1 MPMALDTEDPIP
13 TLVDSG
19 VRDTSGDSVMRSPLL
34 DLLVEHGKVDRREAE
49 RVNRLADETHERI
62 DILLTR
68 LGLITED
75 ALARLLSELLGLPLV
90 KRSEYPDSPLLEHQL
105 GVKFLRE
112 YRVLPLAETEEGLVV
127 AMANPLDEYALN
139 ALRLATDK
147 PIIARVGIPAEIEA
161 AFETMLAGADVEVEA
176 LDIDGLGSLEDT
188 GEDINRL
195 RDLASEAPVIRLVN
209 SIIGRAVETGASDI
223 HIEPFERAL
232 KVRYRIDGILRDM
245 QSPPN
250 NLRAAVISRVKLMAN
265 LNIAETRLPQ
275 DGRIRLVNRGKEIDL
290 RISSVPTM
298 HGESVVLRILDK
310 SGVDLGF
317 DTLGFGDTT
326 LPRYLD
332 ILNRPHGIVLVTG
345 PTGSGKTTTLYT
357 SLLHLNNG
365 EKKILTV
372 EDPVE
377 YQLDGV
383 NQLQVK
389 TQIGL
394 TFAGAL
400 RSFLRQDPDIIMI
413 GEIRDIETAE
423 IAVQAALT
431 GHKVLSTVHTNDAA
445 STITR
450 LLDMGV
456 EDFLLTSTIN
466 GITAQRLVRM
476 VCRHCREP
484 IEVLPEIVEQFAL
497 EQYTGGD
504 KVTLH
509 QGRGCEHCGGTGYR
523 GRTSILEVLDMTDP
537 IRSLVLR
544 RAESQE
550 IRRAAIEQGMKT
562 MHQDGLAKALS
573 GTTTLDEVLRV
584 THEA

>member
-1 MPMALDTEDPIP
+1 MALDTEDPKSTP
-13 TLVDSG
+13 V
-19 VRDTSGDSVMRSPLL
+19 DTSAPFSRSPLL
-34 DLLVEHGKVDRREAE
+34 DLLTECGKIDRREAE
-49 RVNRLADETHERI
+49 RVNRLANETHEQT

-75 ALARLLSELLGLPLV
+75 ALARLLSELLGVPLV
-90 KRSEYPDSPLLEHQL
+90 GRGEYPDSPLLENQL
-105 GVKFLRE
+105 GIKFLRE
-112 YRVLPLAETEEGLVV
+112 YRVLPLAETEQGLVV
-127 AMANPLDEYALN
+127 AMANPLDDYALN

-161 AFETMLAGADVEVEA
+161 AFEAMLAGSDVEVEA
-176 LDIDGLGSLEDT
+176 LDIDGLGRLDDS

-209 SIIGRAVETGASDI
+209 SIIGRAVESRASDI
-223 HIEPFERAL
+223 HIEPFERTL
-232 KVRYRIDGILRDM
+232 RIRYRIDGVLRDM
-245 QSPPN
+245 QSPAY
-250 NLRAAVISRVKLMAN
+250 NLRAAVVSRVKLMAN

-275 DGRIRLVNRGKEIDL
+275 DGRIRLVNRGKEMDL
-290 RISSVPTM
+290 RISTVPTL

-317 DTLGFGDTT
+317 DALGFGDAT

-332 ILNRPHGIVLVTG
+332 ILDRPHGIVLVTG
-345 PTGSGKTTTLYT
+345 PTGSGKTTSLYT

-377 YQLDGV
+377 YQLEGV

-389 TQIGL
+389 PQIGL
-394 TFAGAL
+394 TFASAL

-413 GEIRDIETAE
+413 GEIRDVETAE

-466 GITAQRLVRM
+466 GITAQRLVRTI
-476 VCRHCREP
+476 CDRCREP
-484 IEVLPEIVEQFAL
+484 IEVLPEIVEQFSL
-497 EQYTGGD
+497 ENYTGGD
-504 KVTLH
+504 AVTLYH
-509 QGRGCEHCGGTGYR
+509 GRGCEHCSGTGYR

-544 RAESQE
+544 RSEAQE
-550 IRRAAIEQGMKT
+550 IRRAAVEQGMET

-573 GTTTLDEVLRV
+573 GVTTLDEVLRV
-584 THEA
+584 THET

>member
-1 MPMALDTEDPIP
+1 MPMALDTEDLNP
-13 TLVDSG
+13 TLVDSDAG
-19 VRDTSGDSVMRSPLL
+19 GDPDMRSPLL

-49 RVNRLADETHERI
+49 RVNRLADETHEQI

-90 KRSEYPDSPLLEHQL
+90 ERSEYPDSPLLENQL
-105 GVKFLRE
+105 GIKFLRE
-112 YRVLPLAETEEGLVV
+112 YRVLPLAETNQGLVV
-127 AMANPLDEYALN
+127 AMANPLDDYALN

-147 PIIARVGIPAEIEA
+147 PIVARVGIPAEIEA

-176 LDIDGLGSLEDT
+176 LDVDGLSSLEDT

-232 KVRYRIDGILRDM
+232 RVRYRIDGVLRDM

-250 NLRAAVISRVKLMAN
+250 NLRAAVVSRVKLMAN

-290 RISSVPTM
+290 RISTVPTM

-317 DTLGFGDTT
+317 DSLGFSDAT

-332 ILNRPHGIVLVTG
+332 ILDRPHGIVLVTG
-345 PTGSGKTTTLYT
+345 PTGSGKTTSLYT
-357 SLLHLNNG
+357 SLLHLNDG

-377 YQLDGV
+377 YQLEGV
-383 NQLQVK
+383 NQVQVK

-394 TFAGAL
+394 TFASAL

-413 GEIRDIETAE
+413 GEIRDVETAE

-466 GITAQRLVRM
+466 GITAQRLVRTL
-476 VCRHCREP
+476 CKHCREP

-497 EQYTGGD
+497 EQYTGGA

-523 GRTSILEVLDMTDP
+523 GRTSILEVLDMSDA

-550 IRRAAIEQGMKT
+550 IRRAAIEAGMKT

>member
-1 MPMALDTEDPIP
+1 MALDTENPKP
-13 TLVDSG
+13 TAVDANARAAG
-19 VRDTSGDSVMRSPLL
+19 GNDSMQRSPLL
-34 DLLVEHGKVDRREAE
+34 DLLVENGKIEGREAE
-49 RVNRLADETHERI
+49 RVNRLANETHEQT

-75 ALARLLSELLGLPLV
+75 ALARLLSELLGMPLV
-90 KRSEYPDSPLLEHQL
+90 ARSEYPDSPLLENQV
-105 GVKFLRE
+105 GIKFLRE
-112 YRVLPLAETEEGLVV
+112 YRVLPLAESEQGLVV
-127 AMANPLDEYALN
+127 AMANPLDAYARN
-139 ALRLATDK
+139 ALHLATDK
-147 PIIARVGIPAEIEA
+147 PIVARVGIPAEIEA
-161 AFETMLAGADVEVEA
+161 AFEAMLHSGDVEVEA
-176 LDIDGLGSLEDT
+176 LDVGRLGGFDDS
-188 GEDINRL
+188 GEDIDRL

-209 SIIGRAVETGASDI
+209 SIIGRAVETRASDI
-223 HIEPFERAL
+223 HIEPFERNL
-232 KVRYRIDGILRDM
+232 RIRYRIDGVLRDM

-290 RISSVPTM
+290 RISTVPTM

-317 DTLGFGDTT
+317 DALGFDETT

-332 ILNRPHGIVLVTG
+332 ILDRPHGIVLVTG
-345 PTGSGKTTTLYT
+345 PTGSGKTTSLYT

-383 NQLQVK
+383 NQVQVK

-394 TFAGAL
+394 TFANAL

-413 GEIRDIETAE
+413 GEIRDVETAE

-466 GITAQRLVRM
+466 GITAQRLVRTL
-476 VCRHCREP
+476 CDHCREP
-484 IEVLPEIVEQFAL
+484 IEVLPEIVAQFSL
-497 EQYTGGD
+497 ERYTGGAP
-504 KVTLH
+504 VTLYH
-509 QGRGCEHCGGTGYR
+509 GRGCEHCSGTGYR

-544 RAESQE
+544 RSESQE

-573 GTTTLDEVLRV
+573 GVTTLDEVLRV

>member
-1 MPMALDTEDPIP
+1 MALDTEDPKTTP
-13 TLVDSG
+13 VDS
-19 VRDTSGDSVMRSPLL
+19 SAAFPRSPLL
-34 DLLVEHGKVDRREAE
+34 DLLTEHGKIDHREAE
-49 RVNRLADETHERI
+49 RVNRLANETHEQT

-75 ALARLLSELLGLPLV
+75 ALARLLSELLGIPLV
-90 KRSEYPDSPLLEHQL
+90 GRGDYPDSPLLENQL
-105 GVKFLRE
+105 GIKFLRE
-112 YRVLPLAETEEGLVV
+112 YRVLPLAETEQGLVV
-127 AMANPLDEYALN
+127 AMANPLDDYALS

-147 PIIARVGIPAEIEA
+147 PIVARVGIPAEIEA
-161 AFETMLAGADVEVEA
+161 AFEAMLAGSDVEVEA
-176 LDIDGLGSLEDT
+176 LDINGLERLDDS

-209 SIIGRAVETGASDI
+209 SIIGRAIESRASDI
-223 HIEPFERAL
+223 HIEPFDRTL
-232 KVRYRIDGILRDM
+232 RVRYRIDGVLRDM
-245 QSPPN
+245 QSPAN
-250 NLRAAVISRVKLMAN
+250 NLRAAVVSRVKLMAN

-290 RISSVPTM
+290 RISTVPTL

-317 DTLGFGDTT
+317 DKLGFGDAT

-332 ILNRPHGIVLVTG
+332 ILDRPHGIVLVTG
-345 PTGSGKTTTLYT
+345 PTGSGKTTSLYT

-394 TFAGAL
+394 TFATAL

-413 GEIRDIETAE
+413 GEIRDVETAE

-450 LLDMGV
+450 LLDMGI

-466 GITAQRLVRM
+466 GITAQRLVRT
-476 VCRHCREP
+476 VCEHCREP
-484 IEVLPEIVEQFAL
+484 IEVLPEIVEQFSL
-497 EQYTGGD
+497 ENYTGGGA
-504 KVTLH
+504 VTLYH
-509 QGRGCEHCGGTGYR
+509 GRGCEQCGGTGYH
-523 GRTSILEVLDMTDP
+523 GRTSILEVLDMTDA

-544 RAESQE
+544 RSEAQV
-550 IRRAAIEQGMKT
+550 IRQTAVEQGMKT
-562 MHQDGLAKALS
+562 MHQDGIAKALS
-573 GTTTLDEVLRV
+573 GITTLDEVLRV
-584 THEA
+584 THET

>member
-1 MPMALDTEDPIP
+1 MALETEDPKS
-13 TLVDSG
+13 TAVDGSVG
-19 VRDTSGDSVMRSPLL
+19 DRDPSDPMARSPLL
-34 DLLVEHGKVDRREAE
+34 ELLVEHGKIDRQDAE
-49 RVNRLADETHERI
+49 RVNRLANETHEQT

-75 ALARLLSELLGLPLV
+75 ALAHLLSELLGIPLV
-90 KRSEYPDSPLLEHQL
+90 DRSEYPDSPLLENQL
-105 GVKFLRE
+105 GINFLRE
-112 YRVLPLAETEEGLVV
+112 YRVLPVAETDQGLIV
-127 AMANPLDEYALN
+127 AMANPLDDYALN
-139 ALRLATDK
+139 ALRLATDN
-147 PIIARVGIPAEIEA
+147 PIVARVGIPAEIEA
-161 AFETMLAGADVEVEA
+161 AFEAMLAGSDVEVEA
-176 LDIDGLGSLEDT
+176 LDVDGLGRFDDT

-209 SIIGRAVETGASDI
+209 SIIGRAVETRASDI
-223 HIEPFERAL
+223 HIEPFERTL
-232 KVRYRIDGILRDM
+232 RVRYRIDGVLRDM
-245 QSPPN
+245 QSPSN
-250 NLRAAVISRVKLMAN
+250 SLRAAVISRVKLMAN

-290 RISSVPTM
+290 RISTVPTM

-310 SGVDLGF
+310 GGVDLGF
-317 DTLGFGDTT
+317 DTLGFSDET

-332 ILNRPHGIVLVTG
+332 ILDRPHGIVLVTG
-345 PTGSGKTTTLYT
+345 PTGSGKTTSLYT

-389 TQIGL
+389 PQIGL
-394 TFAGAL
+394 TFANAL
-400 RSFLRQDPDIIMI
+400 RAFLRQDPDIIMI
-413 GEIRDIETAE
+413 GEIRDVETAE

-466 GITAQRLVRM
+466 GITAQRLVRTI
-476 VCRHCREP
+476 CDRCREP
-484 IEVLPEIVEQFAL
+484 IDVLPEIVSQFSL
-497 EQYTGGD
+497 ERYTD
-504 KVTLH
+504 SDNITLYW
-509 QGRGCEHCGGTGYR
+509 GRGCEHCGGTGYH
-523 GRTSILEVLDMTDP
+523 GRTSILEVLEMTDT

-544 RAESQE
+544 RAESQL
-550 IRRAAIEQGMKT
+550 IKQAGVEQGMKT

-573 GTTTLDEVLRV
+573 GVTTLEEVLRV
-584 THEA
+584 THET

>member
-1 MPMALDTEDPIP
+1 MALDTEDPKSTP
-13 TLVDSG
+13 V
-19 VRDTSGDSVMRSPLL
+19 DTSAPILRSPLL
-34 DLLVEHGKVDRREAE
+34 DLLAENGKIDRREAE
-49 RVNRLADETHERI
+49 RVNRLANETHEQT

-75 ALARLLSELLGLPLV
+75 ALARLLSDLLGMPLV
-90 KRSEYPDSPLLEHQL
+90 GRGEYPDSPLLENQL
-105 GVKFLRE
+105 GIKFLRE
-112 YRVLPLAETEEGLVV
+112 YRVLPLAETEQGLVV
-127 AMANPLDEYALN
+127 AMANPLDDYALN

-161 AFETMLAGADVEVEA
+161 AFEAMLAGSDVEVEA
-176 LDIDGLGSLEDT
+176 LDIDSLGRLDDS

-209 SIIGRAVETGASDI
+209 SIIGRAVESRASDI
-223 HIEPFERAL
+223 HIEPFERTL
-232 KVRYRIDGILRDM
+232 RVRYRIDGVLRDM
-245 QSPPN
+245 QSPAN
-250 NLRAAVISRVKLMAN
+250 NLRAAVVSRVKLMAN

-290 RISSVPTM
+290 RISTVPTM

-317 DTLGFGDTT
+317 DTLGFGETT

-332 ILNRPHGIVLVTG
+332 ILDRPHGIVLVTG
-345 PTGSGKTTTLYT
+345 PTGSGKTTSLYT

-394 TFAGAL
+394 TFANAL

-413 GEIRDIETAE
+413 GEIRDGKS
-423 IAVQAALT
+423 V
-431 GHKVLSTVHTNDAA
+431 V
-445 STITR
+445 
-450 LLDMGV
+450 
-456 EDFLLTSTIN
+456 
-466 GITAQRLVRM
+466 
-476 VCRHCREP
+476 
-484 IEVLPEIVEQFAL
+484 
-497 EQYTGGD
+497 
-504 KVTLH
+504 
-509 QGRGCEHCGGTGYR
+509 
-523 GRTSILEVLDMTDP
+523 
-537 IRSLVLR
+537 
-544 RAESQE
+544 
-550 IRRAAIEQGMKT
+550 
-562 MHQDGLAKALS
+562 
-573 GTTTLDEVLRV
+573 
-584 THEA
+584 

>member
-1 MPMALDTEDPIP
+1 MALDTEDPKSTP
-13 TLVDSG
+13 VDTG
-19 VRDTSGDSVMRSPLL
+19 GPIMRSPLL
-34 DLLVEHGKVDRREAE
+34 DLLAENGKIDRREAE
-49 RVNRLADETHERI
+49 RVNRLANETHEQT

-75 ALARLLSELLGLPLV
+75 ALARSLSELLGVPLV
-90 KRSEYPDSPLLEHQL
+90 GRGEYPDSPLLENQL
-105 GVKFLRE
+105 GIKFLRE
-112 YRVLPLAETEEGLVV
+112 YRVLPLAETDQGLVV
-127 AMANPLDEYALN
+127 AMANPLDDYALN

-147 PIIARVGIPAEIEA
+147 PIVARVGIPADIEA
-161 AFETMLAGADVEVEA
+161 AFEAMLAGSDVEVEA
-176 LDIDGLGSLEDT
+176 LDIDGLGRLDDS

-209 SIIGRAVETGASDI
+209 SIIGRAVESRASDI
-223 HIEPFERAL
+223 HIEPFERTL
-232 KVRYRIDGILRDM
+232 RVRYRIDGVLRDM
-245 QSPPN
+245 QSPAN
-250 NLRAAVISRVKLMAN
+250 NLRAAVVSRVKLMAN

-290 RISSVPTM
+290 RISTVPTM

-317 DTLGFGDTT
+317 DTLGFGDST

-345 PTGSGKTTTLYT
+345 PTGSGKTTSLYT

-389 TQIGL
+389 PQIGL
-394 TFAGAL
+394 TFATAL

-413 GEIRDIETAE
+413 GEIRDVETAE

-466 GITAQRLVRM
+466 GITAQRLVRT
-476 VCRHCREP
+476 VCQHCREP
-484 IEVLPEIVEQFAL
+484 IEVLPEIIEQFSL
-497 EQYTGGD
+497 EKYTGGAA
-504 KVTLH
+504 VSLYH
-509 QGRGCEHCGGTGYR
+509 GRGCEHCGGSGYR

-544 RAESQE
+544 RAEAQE
-550 IRRAAIEQGMKT
+550 IRRAAVEQGMQT

-573 GTTTLDEVLRV
+573 GVTTLDEVLRV
-584 THEA
+584 THET

>member
-1 MPMALDTEDPIP
+1 
-13 TLVDSG
+13 
-19 VRDTSGDSVMRSPLL
+19 
-34 DLLVEHGKVDRREAE
+34 
-49 RVNRLADETHERI
+49 
-62 DILLTR
+62 
-68 LGLITED
+68 
-75 ALARLLSELLGLPLV
+75 
-90 KRSEYPDSPLLEHQL
+90 
-105 GVKFLRE
+105 
-112 YRVLPLAETEEGLVV
+112 
-127 AMANPLDEYALN
+127 
-139 ALRLATDK
+139 
-147 PIIARVGIPAEIEA
+147 
-161 AFETMLAGADVEVEA
+161 MLAGADVEVEA

-232 KVRYRIDGILRDM
+232 KVRYRIDGVLRDM

-476 VCRHCREP
+476 VCGHCREP

>member
-1 MPMALDTEDPIP
+1 MALDTEDPKSTP
-13 TLVDSG
+13 V
-19 VRDTSGDSVMRSPLL
+19 DTSAPILRSPLL
-34 DLLVEHGKVDRREAE
+34 DLLAENGKIDRREAE
-49 RVNRLADETHERI
+49 RVNRLANETHEQT

-75 ALARLLSELLGLPLV
+75 ALARLLSDLLGMPLV
-90 KRSEYPDSPLLEHQL
+90 GRGEYPDSPLLENQL
-105 GVKFLRE
+105 GIKFLRE
-112 YRVLPLAETEEGLVV
+112 YRVLPLAETEQGLVV
-127 AMANPLDEYALN
+127 AMANPLDDYALN

-161 AFETMLAGADVEVEA
+161 AFEAMLAGSDVEVEA
-176 LDIDGLGSLEDT
+176 LDIDSLGRLDDS

-209 SIIGRAVETGASDI
+209 SIIGRAVESRASDI
-223 HIEPFERAL
+223 HIEPFERTL
-232 KVRYRIDGILRDM
+232 RVRYRIDGVLRDM
-245 QSPPN
+245 QSPAN
-250 NLRAAVISRVKLMAN
+250 NLRAAVVSRVKLMAN

-290 RISSVPTM
+290 RISTVPTM

-317 DTLGFGDTT
+317 DTLGFGETT

-332 ILNRPHGIVLVTG
+332 ILDRPHGIVLVTG
-345 PTGSGKTTTLYT
+345 PTGSGKTTSLYT

-394 TFAGAL
+394 TFANAL

-413 GEIRDIETAE
+413 GEIRDVETAE

-466 GITAQRLVRM
+466 GITAQRLVRTI
-476 VCRHCREP
+476 CDHCREP
-484 IEVLPEIVEQFAL
+484 IEVLPEIVKQFSL
-497 EQYTGGD
+497 ELYSGGGQIS
-504 KVTLH
+504 LYH
-509 QGRGCEHCGGTGYR
+509 GRGCEHCSGTGYR

-544 RAESQE
+544 RSESQE
-550 IRRAAIEQGMKT
+550 IRQAAIEQGMKT

-573 GTTTLDEVLRV
+573 GITTLDEVLRV
-584 THEA
+584 THET

>member
-1 MPMALDTEDPIP
+1 MALDTEDPKP
-13 TLVDSG
+13 TAVDAS
-19 VRDTSGDSVMRSPLL
+19 VRDGGSDPIQRSPLL
-34 DLLVEHGKVDRREAE
+34 DLLVENGKIDGREAE
-49 RVNRLADETHERI
+49 RVNRLANETHEQP

-75 ALARLLSELLGLPLV
+75 ALARLLSELLAMPLV
-90 KRSEYPDSPLLEHQL
+90 ARGEYPDSPLLENQL
-105 GVKFLRE
+105 GTKFLRE
-112 YRVLPLAETEEGLVV
+112 YRVLPLAETEQGLVV
-127 AMANPLDEYALN
+127 AMANPLDDYALN

-147 PIIARVGIPAEIEA
+147 PIVARVGIPAEIEA
-161 AFETMLAGADVEVEA
+161 AFEAMLDSGDVEVEA
-176 LDIDGLGSLEDT
+176 LDVGGLGGIDDT

-209 SIIGRAVETGASDI
+209 SIIGRAVETRASDI
-223 HIEPFERAL
+223 HIEPFERNL
-232 KVRYRIDGILRDM
+232 RVRYRIDGVLRDM

-290 RISSVPTM
+290 RISTVPTM

-310 SGVDLGF
+310 GGVDLGF
-317 DTLGFGDTT
+317 DKLGFDDST

-332 ILNRPHGIVLVTG
+332 ILDRPHGIVLVTG
-345 PTGSGKTTTLYT
+345 PTGSGKTTSLYT

-383 NQLQVK
+383 NQVQVK

-394 TFAGAL
+394 TFANAL

-413 GEIRDIETAE
+413 GEIRDVETAE

-466 GITAQRLVRM
+466 GITAQRLVRT
-476 VCRHCREP
+476 VCDRCREP
-484 IEVLPEIVEQFAL
+484 IEALPEIVAQFSL
-497 EQYTGGD
+497 DRYTGGNPI
-504 KVTLH
+504 TLYH
-509 QGRGCEHCGGTGYR
+509 GRGCEHCGGTGYR
-523 GRTSILEVLDMTDP
+523 GRTSILEVMDMTDS

-544 RAESQE
+544 RSEAQE
-550 IRRAAIEQGMKT
+550 IRQAAIEQGMKT

-573 GTTTLDEVLRV
+573 GVTTLDEVLRV

>member
-1 MPMALDTEDPIP
+1 MALDTDDPNPVAVEDGAGGTDPAS
-13 TLVDSG
+13 LLE
-19 VRDTSGDSVMRSPLL
+19 RSPLL
-34 DLLVEHGKVDRREAE
+34 DLLVEHRKINPREAE
-49 RVNRLADETHERI
+49 RVNRLANETHEQI

-75 ALARLLSELLGLPLV
+75 ALARLLSELLGMPLV
-90 KRSEYPDSPLLEHQL
+90 NRGDYPDSPLLENQL
-105 GVKFLRE
+105 GIKFLRE
-112 YRVLPLAETEEGLVV
+112 YRVLPLAETEQGVVV
-127 AMANPLDEYALN
+127 AMANPLDDYALN
-139 ALRLATDK
+139 ALHLATDK

-161 AFETMLAGADVEVEA
+161 AFEAMLAGGDVEVEA
-176 LDIDGLGSLEDT
+176 IDFDGLGGLDDT

-209 SIIGRAVETGASDI
+209 SIIGRAVETQASDI
-223 HIEPFERAL
+223 HIEPFDRVL
-232 KVRYRIDGILRDM
+232 RVRYRIDGVLRDM

-290 RISSVPTM
+290 RISTVPTM

-326 LPRYLD
+326 LPQFLD
-332 ILNRPHGIVLVTG
+332 ILDRPHGIVLVTG

-357 SLLHLNNG
+357 SLLHLNTG
-365 EKKILTV
+365 EKKILTI

-377 YQLDGV
+377 YQLEGV
-383 NQLQVK
+383 NQVQVK

-394 TFAGAL
+394 TFANAL
-400 RSFLRQDPDIIMI
+400 RSFLRQDPDIMMI
-413 GEIRDIETAE
+413 GEIRDAETAE

-445 STITR
+445 STVTR

-456 EDFLLTSTIN
+456 DDFLLTSTIN
-466 GITAQRLVRM
+466 GITAQRLVRKI
-476 VCRHCREP
+476 CDHCREP
-484 IEVLPEIVEQFAL
+484 IEVLPEIVRQFSL
-497 EQYTGGD
+497 ERYTGGGP
-504 KVTLH
+504 VTLYR
-509 QGRGCEHCGGTGYR
+509 GRGCEHCGDTGYR

-544 RAESQE
+544 HSDAQE
-550 IRRAAIEQGMKT
+550 VKQAAVDQGMKT
-562 MHQDGLAKALS
+562 MHQDGLAKTLS
-573 GTTTLDEVLRV
+573 GITTLDEVLRV
-584 THEA
+584 THDA

>member
-1 MPMALDTEDPIP
+1 
-13 TLVDSG
+13 
-19 VRDTSGDSVMRSPLL
+19 
-34 DLLVEHGKVDRREAE
+34 
-49 RVNRLADETHERI
+49 
-62 DILLTR
+62 
-68 LGLITED
+68 
-75 ALARLLSELLGLPLV
+75 
-90 KRSEYPDSPLLEHQL
+90 L

-127 AMANPLDEYALN
+127 AMANPLDDYALN

-161 AFETMLAGADVEVEA
+161 AFEIMLAGADVEVEA
-176 LDIDGLGSLEDT
+176 LDIDGLGRLEDT

-232 KVRYRIDGILRDM
+232 KVRYRIDGVLRDM

-332 ILNRPHGIVLVTG
+332 ILDRPHGIVLVTG

-466 GITAQRLVRM
+466 GITAQRLVRT
-476 VCRHCREP
+476 VCGHCREP

-573 GTTTLDEVLRV
+573 GITTLDEVLRV

>member
-1 MPMALDTEDPIP
+1 MALDTEDPKSTP
-13 TLVDSG
+13 V
-19 VRDTSGDSVMRSPLL
+19 DTSAPILRSPLL
-34 DLLVEHGKVDRREAE
+34 DLLAEHGKIDRREAE
-49 RVNRLADETHERI
+49 RVARLANETHEQT

-75 ALARLLSELLGLPLV
+75 ALARLLSEILGMPLV
-90 KRSEYPDSPLLEHQL
+90 GRDEYPDSPLLENQL
-105 GVKFLRE
+105 GIKFLRE
-112 YRVLPLAETEEGLVV
+112 YRVLPLAETEQGLVV
-127 AMANPLDEYALN
+127 AMANPLDDYALN

-147 PIIARVGIPAEIEA
+147 PIVARVGIPAEIEA
-161 AFETMLAGADVEVEA
+161 AFEAMLAGSDVEVEA
-176 LDIDGLGSLEDT
+176 LGVDGLGSFDDS

-209 SIIGRAVETGASDI
+209 SIIGRAVETRASDI
-223 HIEPFERAL
+223 HIEPFERSL
-232 KVRYRIDGILRDM
+232 RVRYRIDGVLRDM
-245 QSPPN
+245 QSPAN
-250 NLRAAVISRVKLMAN
+250 NLRAAVVSRVKLMAN

-290 RISSVPTM
+290 RISTVPTM

-310 SGVDLGF
+310 SGMDLGF
-317 DTLGFGDTT
+317 DTLGFGDAT

-332 ILNRPHGIVLVTG
+332 ILDRPHGIVLVTG
-345 PTGSGKTTTLYT
+345 PTGSGKTTSLYT

-394 TFAGAL
+394 TFANAL

-413 GEIRDIETAE
+413 GEIRDAETAE

-466 GITAQRLVRM
+466 GITAQRLVRTI
-476 VCRHCREP
+476 CDHCREP
-484 IEVLPEIVEQFAL
+484 IEVLPEIVEQFSL
-497 EQYTGGD
+497 ENYTNGGA
-504 KVTLH
+504 VTLYH
-509 QGRGCEHCGGTGYR
+509 GRGCEHCGGTGYR

-544 RAESQE
+544 RSESQE

-573 GTTTLDEVLRV
+573 GVTTLDEVLRV
-584 THEA
+584 THET

>member
-1 MPMALDTEDPIP
+1 
-13 TLVDSG
+13 
-19 VRDTSGDSVMRSPLL
+19 
-34 DLLVEHGKVDRREAE
+34 VE
-49 RVNRLADETHERI
+49 NR
-62 DILLTR
+62 
-68 LGLITED
+68 
-75 ALARLLSELLGLPLV
+75 
-90 KRSEYPDSPLLEHQL
+90 
-105 GVKFLRE
+105 
-112 YRVLPLAETEEGLVV
+112 
-127 AMANPLDEYALN
+127 
-139 ALRLATDK
+139 
-147 PIIARVGIPAEIEA
+147 
-161 AFETMLAGADVEVEA
+161 
-176 LDIDGLGSLEDT
+176 
-188 GEDINRL
+188 
-195 RDLASEAPVIRLVN
+195 
-209 SIIGRAVETGASDI
+209 ASDI
-223 HIEPFERAL
+223 HIEPFERNL
-232 KVRYRIDGILRDM
+232 RVRYRIDGVLRDM
-245 QSPPN
+245 QSPAN

-275 DGRIRLVNRGKEIDL
+275 DGRIRLVNRGKQIDL
-290 RISSVPTM
+290 RISTVPTM

-310 SGVDLGF
+310 GSVDLGF
-317 DTLGFGDTT
+317 DALGFGDAT

-345 PTGSGKTTTLYT
+345 PTGSGKTTSLYT

-365 EKKILTV
+365 EKKILSV

-394 TFAGAL
+394 TFASAL

-413 GEIRDIETAE
+413 GEIRDVETAE

-466 GITAQRLVRM
+466 GITAQRLVRT
-476 VCRHCREP
+476 VCEHCREP
-484 IEVLPEIVEQFAL
+484 IEVLPEIVEQFSL
-497 EQYTGGD
+497 ERYTGGGP
-504 KVTLH
+504 VSLYH
-509 QGRGCEHCGGTGYR
+509 GPGCEHCGGTGYR

-537 IRSLVLR
+537 IRRLVLR
-544 RAESQE
+544 RSEAQE
-550 IRRAAIEQGMKT
+550 IKQAAIEQGMTT

-573 GTTTLDEVLRV
+573 GITTLDEVLRV
-584 THEA
+584 THET

>member
-1 MPMALDTEDPIP
+1 MALESEEPKFTAIEGGGG
-13 TLVDSG
+13 DSG
-19 VRDTSGDSVMRSPLL
+19 ADDFIVRSPLL
-34 DLLVEHGKVDRREAE
+34 DLLVEHEKIEAREAE
-49 RVNRLADETHERI
+49 RVNRLANETHERI
-62 DILLTR
+62 DLLLTR

-75 ALARLLSELLGLPLV
+75 ALAHVLSELLGMPMV
-90 KRSEYPDSPLLEHQL
+90 DRSEYPDSPLLENQL
-105 GVKFLRE
+105 GINFLRE
-112 YRVLPLAETEEGLVV
+112 YRVLPLAETEQGLVV
-127 AMANPLDEYALN
+127 AMANPLDDYALN

-147 PIIARVGIPAEIEA
+147 PIVARVGIPAEIEA
-161 AFETMLAGADVEVEA
+161 AFEAMLASGDVEVEA
-176 LDIDGLGSLEDT
+176 LDVDGLGALDDS
-188 GEDINRL
+188 GEDIKRL

-209 SIIGRAVETGASDI
+209 SIIGRAVETRASDI
-223 HIEPFERAL
+223 HIEPFERSL
-232 KVRYRIDGILRDM
+232 RVRYRIDGVLRDM
-245 QSPPN
+245 QSPSN
-250 NLRAAVISRVKLMAN
+250 NLRAAIISRVKLMAN

-275 DGRIRLVNRGKEIDL
+275 DGRIRLVNRGKEMDL
-290 RISSVPTM
+290 RISTVPTM

-310 SGVDLGF
+310 GGVDLGF
-317 DTLGFGDTT
+317 DTLGFSDTT

-332 ILNRPHGIVLVTG
+332 ILDRPHGIVLVTG
-345 PTGSGKTTTLYT
+345 PTGSGKTTSLYT
-357 SLLHLNNG
+357 SLIHLNDG

-383 NQLQVK
+383 NQVQVK

-394 TFAGAL
+394 TFANAL

-413 GEIRDIETAE
+413 GEIRDVETAE

-445 STITR
+445 TTVTR

-466 GITAQRLVRM
+466 GVTAQRLVRTI
-476 VCRHCREP
+476 CEHCREP
-484 IEVLPEIVEQFAL
+484 AEVLPEIVEQFSL
-497 EQYTGGD
+497 ERYTGGNA
-504 KVTLH
+504 VTLFR
-509 QGRGCEHCGGTGYR
+509 GRGCEHCGGTGYR
-523 GRTSILEVLDMTDP
+523 GRTSILEVLEMTDP

-544 RAESQE
+544 RAESQK
-550 IRRAAIEQGMKT
+550 IRQAAIENGMRT

-573 GTTTLDEVLRV
+573 GVTTLDEVLRV

>member
-1 MPMALDTEDPIP
+1 MALDTEDPKSTP
-13 TLVDSG
+13 VDTNA
-19 VRDTSGDSVMRSPLL
+19 RFPRSPLL
-34 DLLVEHGKVDRREAE
+34 DLLAENGKIDRREAE
-49 RVNRLADETHERI
+49 RVNRLANETHEQT

-75 ALARLLSELLGLPLV
+75 ALARLLSELLGMPLV
-90 KRSEYPDSPLLEHQL
+90 GRSEYPDSPLLENQL
-105 GVKFLRE
+105 GIKFLRE
-112 YRVLPLAETEEGLVV
+112 YRVLPLAETEQGLVV
-127 AMANPLDEYALN
+127 AMANPLDDYALN

-147 PIIARVGIPAEIEA
+147 PIVARVGIPAEIEA
-161 AFETMLAGADVEVEA
+161 AFEAMLAGSDVEVEA
-176 LDIDGLGSLEDT
+176 LDIDGLGRLDDS

-209 SIIGRAVETGASDI
+209 SIIGRAVETRASDI
-223 HIEPFERAL
+223 HIEPFERVL
-232 KVRYRIDGILRDM
+232 RIRYRIDGVLRDM
-245 QSPPN
+245 QSPAN

-290 RISSVPTM
+290 RISTVPTM

-317 DTLGFGDTT
+317 DALGFSDTT

-332 ILNRPHGIVLVTG
+332 ILDRPHGIVLVTG
-345 PTGSGKTTTLYT
+345 PTGSGKTTSLYT

-394 TFAGAL
+394 TFATAL

-413 GEIRDIETAE
+413 GEIRDVETAE

-466 GITAQRLVRM
+466 GITAQRLVRTI
-476 VCRHCREP
+476 CDHCREP
-484 IEVLPEIVEQFAL
+484 IEVLPEIVRQFSL
-497 EQYTGGD
+497 ERYAGGD
-504 KVTLH
+504 AVTLYR
-509 QGRGCEHCGGTGYR
+509 GRGCEHCSGTGYR

-544 RAESQE
+544 RSESQE
-550 IRRAAIEQGMKT
+550 IRRAAVEQGMKT

-573 GTTTLDEVLRV
+573 GVTTLDEVLRV